1 RTKIMTEPAFPDMAD
16 IKNRLVINKNI
27 PNAISKLT
35 ADTDNPRILVSI
47 SRSLNADAPIAEEL
61 KHALGDS
68 IVDVISIL
76 TEHTPYGKVF
86 ELAAAISDRRATHVL
101 SIGGGSVIDGGKIA
115 LLVANLKV
123 KDAATLDG
131 MTYGNGKS
139 LGFTSW
145 PVKHIAV
152 PTTLSG
158 AEFTPIAGATS
169 SNTGRKEGFAHAYL
183 VPNHI
188 ILSSTLSKYTPER
201 LWLSTG
207 IRAVDHAVETI
218 CAPTID
224 PETDTF
230 CTKGLGLLYTGMMGT
245 RADPE
250 SLVHR
255 ENSQLG
261 VYYATA
267 GISRYRMGA
276 SHGLGYLLG
285 VIGHVPHGIT
295 SCVFLPAV
303 LTYNLPETK
312 GPQSRIAEVLGVNS
326 AADVAPA
333 LKEFIDALGLPNK
346 ISTLEVSTDAIAEIK
361 TSALTHPV
369 VQANPRPI
377 TTVEDVA
384 EIMAISG

>member
-1 RTKIMTEPAFPDMAD
+1 MTEPAFPDMAD

-27 PNAISKLT
+27 PNAVSNLT
-35 ADTDNPRILVSI
+35 ADTNNPRILVSI

-61 KHALGDS
+61 KQALGDS
-68 IVDVISIL
+68 IVDVVSIL
-76 TEHTPYGKVF
+76 TEHTPYDKVF
-86 ELAAAISDRRATHVL
+86 ELAAVISDRRATHVL

-131 MTYGNGKS
+131 MTYGSGKP

-218 CAPTID
+218 CAPGVDAAIAD
-224 PETDTF
+224 F
-230 CTKGLGLLYTGMMGT
+230 CAKGLGLLYTGMRGT
-245 RADPE
+245 KDDPE

-303 LTYNLPETK
+303 LTYNLPDTK
-312 GPQSRIAEVLGVNS
+312 DPQSRIAEVLGVKA

-333 LKEFIDALGLPNK
+333 LKKFIGGLELPNK
-346 ISTLEVSTDAIAEIK
+346 FSALGISADAIAEIK
-361 TSALTHPV
+361 KAALTHPV

-377 TTVEDVA
+377 KTVEDVA
-384 EIMAISG
+384 EIMATSG